1 MYVLSLIA
9 ATGFALASVAQY
21 RASQSLSAELNLR
34 ISLLGRLFRN
44 ADFLRGSFFD
54 VIGVVA
60 QFFAL
65 TLGPVSIVQP
75 ILSFG
80 LVLALGIEHRLAR
93 RKFQPLDII
102 ASIITT
108 LSLAYFVVLRGRNV
122 SDNLSITL
130 TLILALSIL
139 AWDLAL
145 LVAARIMAKRLPQL
159 MVVGSAA
166 ISLGCGSV
174 LEREV
179 GLALH
184 HGVIHTALYP
194 PTWILI
200 VLGPVSLL
208 LVQSAFQL
216 GALKSVLPMLTI
228 GEPTVAI
235 LLSAVMLG
243 ETVLPLYHLIAG
255 SITLAVMILSLLYL
269 ARSESNFRENVDRA
283 VEDEDDD

>member
-9 ATGFALASVAQY
+9 ATGFALASVAQH
-21 RASQSLSAELNLR
+21 RASQSMSADLNLR
-34 ISLLGRLFRN
+34 ISLIGKLVRN

-54 VIGVVA
+54 IIGIVA

-80 LVLALGIEHRLAR
+80 LVLALGIEHRFAR
-93 RKFQPLDII
+93 RRFQPLDII
-102 ASIITT
+102 ASIVTT
-108 LSLAYFVVLRGRNV
+108 LSLAYFVILRGRNV
-122 SDNLSITL
+122 SDNMSVAL

-145 LVAARIMAKRLPQL
+145 LVAAKVLSKRLPQL
-159 MVVGSAA
+159 VVVGSAA
-166 ISLGCGSV
+166 LSLGCGSV

-184 HGVIHTALYP
+184 HGVFYTSLYP

-216 GALKSVLPMLTI
+216 GALKSVLPILTI

-235 LLSAVMLG
+235 LLGAVMLG
-243 ETVLPLYHLIAG
+243 ETVLPLRHLLAG
-255 SITLAVMILSLLYL
+255 SLTLAVMILSLLYL
-269 ARSESNFRENVDRA
+269 ARSESNFRESIDSTHE
-283 VEDEDDD
+283 EDG

>member
-9 ATGFALASVAQY
+9 ATGFALASVAQH
-21 RASQSLSAELNLR
+21 RASQSMSADLNLR
-34 ISLLGRLFRN
+34 ISLIGKLVRN

-54 VIGVVA
+54 IIGIVA

-80 LVLALGIEHRLAR
+80 LVLALGIEHRFAR
-93 RKFQPLDII
+93 RRFQPLDII
-102 ASIITT
+102 ASIVTT
-108 LSLAYFVVLRGRNV
+108 LSLAYFVILRGRNV
-122 SDNLSITL
+122 SDNMSVAL

-145 LVAARIMAKRLPQL
+145 LVAAKVLSKRLPQL
-159 MVVGSAA
+159 VVVGSAA
-166 ISLGCGSV
+166 LSLGCGSV

-184 HGVIHTALYP
+184 HGVAYTSLYP

-216 GALKSVLPMLTI
+216 GALKSVLPILTI

-235 LLSAVMLG
+235 LLGAVMLG
-243 ETVLPLYHLIAG
+243 ETVLPLRHLLAG
-255 SITLAVMILSLLYL
+255 SLTLAVMILSLLYL
-269 ARSESNFRENVDRA
+269 ARSESNFRESIDSTHE
-283 VEDEDDD
+283 EDG